1 MTILLFCKPTFLTF
15 SNIFIEQ
22 RHADMLQKRNLDQ
35 ESRLEVIYRI
45 LKDQLKRTKLDLL
58 EIKKDKK
65 NERIMAE
72 KIKRRMQQS
81 AQNKTIKVVK
91 TD

>member
-1 MTILLFCKPTFLTF
+1 
-15 SNIFIEQ
+15 
-22 RHADMLQKRNLDQ
+22 MLQKRNLDQ

-45 LKDQLKRTKLDLL
+45 LKDQLKRAKLDLL

>member
-1 MTILLFCKPTFLTF
+1 
-15 SNIFIEQ
+15 
-22 RHADMLQKRNLDQ
+22 MLQKRNLDQ

-45 LKDQLKRTKLDLL
+45 LKDQLKRAKLDLL

-65 NERIMAE
+65 NDRIMAE